1 MYFCTENKNSS
12 TRTMVFVFFF
22 YPLKYRMSLFCE
34 INKEKAFNN
43 LPNF

>member
-12 TRTMVFVFFF
+12 TRTMVFVFFLS
-22 YPLKYRMSLFCE
+22 LKYRMSLFCE